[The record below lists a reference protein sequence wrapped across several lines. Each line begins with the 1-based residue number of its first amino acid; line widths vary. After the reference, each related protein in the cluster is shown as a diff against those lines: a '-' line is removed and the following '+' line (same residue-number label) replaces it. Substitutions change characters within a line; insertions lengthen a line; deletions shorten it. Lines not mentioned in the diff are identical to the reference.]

1 MLSARKQKANE
12 KRPRQSDVMSELG
25 NMDVMLGSYSRGEL
39 DDHQNED
46 EMEVDT
52 ESNRLQRYTIPIIE
66 DFISLLNSNSRENS
80 DITAVTIRIINEQIT
95 S

>member
-1 MLSARKQKANE
+1 
-12 KRPRQSDVMSELG
+12 MSELG